1 MPCRLDSVAVHNNG
15 IYVMNLSLLQKKSVT
30 AKTFMNFP
38 RKLEYL
44 SSGDQVE
51 QIFHPKY
58 RHILEKFYRFL
69 VAKKSVE
76 DFICMIAL
84 SDFERYP
91 TKLKRDFIM
100 QHFVD
105 DKNSL
110 YFINISG
117 KNRRSIRQSVK
128 VEDIASLESHTQ
140 SSCLSRAIVRN
151 EKTPLLLPQM
161 PNTFTS
167 TSFKA
172 ALRLNISEML
182 ARFKNM
188 DDIEIMKSINC
199 PGSEFSVHHDMI
211 ESMVDAGFKV
221 PRFIYNIPSI

>member
-1 MPCRLDSVAVHNNG
+1 
-15 IYVMNLSLLQKKSVT
+15 MNLSLLQKKPVI

-38 RKLEYL
+38 RKLEYM

-58 RHILEKFYRFL
+58 RHISEKFYRFL
-69 VAKKSVE
+69 VAIKSVE
-76 DFICMIAL
+76 DFVCMIAL
-84 SDFERYP
+84 SDFEKYP

-100 QHFVD
+100 QHFVN

-128 VEDIASLESHTQ
+128 VEDIASLEANMQ
-140 SSCLSRAIVRN
+140 SSCISRAIVRN
-151 EKTPLLLPQM
+151 EKMPLLLPQM

-172 ALRLNISEML
+172 ALRLNISEIL
-182 ARFKNM
+182 ARFRSM
-188 DDIEIMKSINC
+188 DGIEIMKLINC
-199 PGSEFSVHHDMI
+199 PDSEFSVHHDMI
-211 ESMVDAGFKV
+211 ESMVDADFKV
-221 PRFIYNIPSI
+221 PRFMRNIPSI